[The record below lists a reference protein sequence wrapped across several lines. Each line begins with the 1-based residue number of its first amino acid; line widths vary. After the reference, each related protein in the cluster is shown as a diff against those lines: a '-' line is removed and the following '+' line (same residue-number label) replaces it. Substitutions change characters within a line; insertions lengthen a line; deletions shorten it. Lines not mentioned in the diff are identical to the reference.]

1 VHGSLKFLGLQQNLW
16 VTTGSECVSARASR
30 GAGSRVVIAQ
40 CGRPAVHRGV
50 IDIGQGGT
58 ASAA

>member
-1 VHGSLKFLGLQQNLW
+1 
-16 VTTGSECVSARASR
+16 
-30 GAGSRVVIAQ
+30 VVIAQ